1 MINYYPRIY
10 PIDQV
15 GAEERVSRLF
25 SRSIKKE
32 SKIRALKLALSMID
46 LTTLEGKDSLGKVRQ
61 LCYKAAHLHDQFSNL
76 PQVAAVCVYPNMVDV
91 AKKTLEGSSIK
102 IAAVATAFP
111 SGMTTLEAKLNEV
124 KSVVD
129 AGVDEVDMVMSRGR
143 FLQGDYSYVFDEV
156 AKVKNTCGQAHLKVI
171 LETGELVTLDNVRKA
186 SDLAMDAGADFIK
199 TSTGK
204 VKPAATPP
212 VVLVM
217 LEAIRDFYKRT
228 GKIVGMKPA
237 GGIST
242 AKLAIQ
248 YLVMVRETL
257 GKEWLTP
264 DRFRFGASSLANDIL
279 MQIVKQSTGV
289 YQSINYF
296 SID

>member
-1 MINYYPRIY
+1 
-10 PIDQV
+10 
-15 GAEERVSRLF
+15 
-25 SRSIKKE
+25 
-32 SKIRALKLALSMID
+32 
-46 LTTLEGKDSLGKVRQ
+46 
-61 LCYKAAHLHDQFSNL
+61 
-76 PQVAAVCVYPNMVDV
+76 
-91 AKKTLEGSSIK
+91 
-102 IAAVATAFP
+102 
-111 SGMTTLEAKLNEV
+111 
-124 KSVVD
+124 
-129 AGVDEVDMVMSRGR
+129 
-143 FLQGDYSYVFDEV
+143 
-156 AKVKNTCGQAHLKVI
+156 
-171 LETGELVTLDNVRKA
+171 
-186 SDLAMDAGADFIK
+186 LAMEAGADFIK

-204 VKPAATPP
+204 VKPAATPS

-257 GKEWLTP
+257 GQEWLTP

-279 MQIVKQSTGV
+279 MQIVKQSTGI